1 MDYQTDGGVERQ
13 LTTTTSESEM
23 SSGFWKRGIL
33 LHLIIGMRE
42 RERQLRIASVANSLD
57 DNEEEDIDGGA
68 VYDDGSNEGRDGR
81 TTNRHPF
88 SKA

>member
-42 RERQLRIASVANSLD
+42 RERQLRITSVANNLD
-57 DNEEEDIDGGA
+57 DEEEDIDGGA
-68 VYDDGSNEGRDGR
+68 VYDDGSNEGRDGQQ
-81 TTNRHPF
+81 TSF
-88 SKA
+88 F